1 MKMYRTGWLVAGIAL
16 LVVGVGAAA
25 HGSPRAPLI
34 ALVVVAVA
42 CSLVSS
48 IVVDIRGT
56 SRPRRARARSVA
68 TSALVGGGIAVALV
82 GFTALLGQRVGLLAF
97 VVLATSPRAVAA
109 YGRWL
114 RSVPTPSAAQLD
126 AIARAFANTGVGYVG
141 VQPEPDPRELTDEE
155 LSQRWRASCLYL
167 RGRPSTAQVIRSME
181 QRQVYLD
188 EFERRYPGAFAAWL
202 TSGAGT
208 LDCLTPYAVR
218 SRDDHA
224 RIDWDELTR
233 GRD

>member
-1 MKMYRTGWLVAGIAL
+1 MKMYRTGWLVAGMAL

-25 HGSPRAPLI
+25 HGSPLAALI
-34 ALVVVAVA
+34 SFVVVAVV
-42 CSLVSS
+42 CSLLSLG
-48 IVVDIRGT
+48 VVGIRGT
-56 SRPRRARARSVA
+56 SRPRRVRARSVA
-68 TSALVGGGIAVALV
+68 TRALVGGTIAVALV
-82 GFTALLGQRVGLLAF
+82 GFAALLGQHVGLLAF
-97 VVLATSPRAVAA
+97 VALVTSPPAVRA

-126 AIARAFANTGVGYVG
+126 AIARAFANAGMGYAG
-141 VQPEPDPRELTDEE
+141 IQPEPAPRELTDEE

-167 RGRPSTAQVIRSME
+167 RRRPSTTQVIRSVE
-181 QRQVYLD
+181 QRQIYLD
-188 EFERRYPGAFAAWL
+188 EFERRYPRAFAAWL

-208 LDCLTPYAVR
+208 LDYLTPYAVR

-224 RIDWDELTR
+224 RINWDELTR

>member
-16 LVVGVGAAA
+16 LVGGVGAAA
-25 HGSPRAPLI
+25 HGSPRAALI
-34 ALVVVAVA
+34 SFVVVAVA
-42 CSLVSS
+42 CTLLSFSAVGS
-48 IVVDIRGT
+48 RGT

-68 TSALVGGGIAVALV
+68 TRALVGGTVAVALV
-82 GFTALLGQRVGLLAF
+82 GFATLLGQRVGLLAF
-97 VVLATSPRAVAA
+97 VVLVTSPPAVRA

-114 RSVPTPSAAQLD
+114 RSIPTPSVALLD
-126 AIARAFANTGVGYVG
+126 AIAGAFASAGMGYAG
-141 VQPEPDPRELTDEE
+141 NQPEPDPRELTDQE

-167 RGRPSTAQVIRSME
+167 RRRPSTGQVIRSVE
-181 QRQVYLD
+181 QRQIYLD

-208 LDCLTPYAVR
+208 LDYLTPYAVR

-224 RIDWDELTR
+224 RINWDELTR

>member
-1 MKMYRTGWLVAGIAL
+1 MRMYRTGWLTAGIAL

-25 HGSPRAPLI
+25 HPSTRAFPT
-34 ALVVVAVA
+34 AFVVVVVTCLLVGLCAVG
-42 CSLVSS
+42 
-48 IVVDIRGT
+48 IRG
-56 SRPRRARARSVA
+56 SARPRRVGARFVA
-68 TSALVGGGIAVALV
+68 TSALVGGTIAVAVV
-82 GFTALLGQRVGLLAF
+82 GFAALLGPRVGLLAL
-97 VVLATSPRAVAA
+97 VVLVTSPSAVRA

-114 RSVPTPSAAQLD
+114 RLVPTPSASLLD
-126 AIARAFANTGVGYVG
+126 ALARIFANAGMGYVG

-167 RGRPSTAQVIRSME
+167 RRRPSSAHVMRALE
-181 QRQVYLD
+181 QRQIYLD

-208 LDCLTPYAVR
+208 LDDLTPHA
-218 SRDDHA
+218 SRGGDDHA
-224 RIDWDELTR
+224 WINWDELTR